1 MANFKVITDVEGS
14 YDMYADESK
23 YSFNEAG
30 MLVTVRPDGERRIYS
45 PSGWLVLEDV
55 APKRKAAGRIR

>member
-1 MANFKVITDVEGS
+1 VITDVEGS

-45 PSGWLVLEDV
+45 PNGWRFLEEDAPTPS
-55 APKRKAAGRIR
+55 APKRIR

>member
-23 YSFNEAG
+23 YSFNDAHL
-30 MLVTVRPDGERRIYS
+30 LVVVRPDGMKRTYS
-45 PSGWLVLEDV
+45 PNGWRFLEEDAPTPS
-55 APKRKAAGRIR
+55 APKRIR